1 MSHRNKFIKKTG
13 KLADSNYRVSMTYEV
28 EIFVK
33 ENLLFKRRLD
43 RRHNSNKMKNILST
57 FVVLGSEKYPLFRNI
72 KIQGH
77 KGL

>member
-1 MSHRNKFIKKTG
+1 MI
-13 KLADSNYRVSMTYEV
+13 YEV

-33 ENLLFKRRLD
+33 ENLLFKRLD

-72 KIQGH
+72 
-77 KGL
+77 